1 MFGLLKNIS
10 TIRAKWAFRQYLN
23 NDSSSAWTAWTW
35 TYLTQCA
42 GEAERADALEV
53 PDQVDTLAP
62 VTAREV
68 GALVDVG
75 AAVTT

>member
-1 MFGLLKNIS
+1 MD
-10 TIRAKWAFRQYLN
+10 RA
-23 NDSSSAWTAWTW
+23 
-35 TYLTQCA
+35 YLTQCA

-62 VTAREV
+62 VAAREV

>member
-1 MFGLLKNIS
+1 MN
-10 TIRAKWAFRQYLN
+10 RAIIPRGE
-23 NDSSSAWTAWTW
+23 DEEP
-35 TYLTQCA
+35 YLTQCP

-53 PDQVDTLAP
+53 PDQIDTLAP
-62 VTAREV
+62 VAAREV